1 MSKRVALLLGGRS
14 SERDV
19 SLMSGRAISKALKRL
34 GHDVVEIDPQ
44 DDFIDQIKAAKPD
57 VVYNALHGTYGED
70 GAIPGILEYFGI
82 PYTHSGI
89 MPSAIAMDKAMT
101 KKLLQSHGVEFA
113 EGFVISSVEL
123 IAMLKAGKEP
133 MQRPYVIKATNEG
146 STIGVYIVHE
156 QDDELVEKLKSSL
169 WTHGEKVLIE
179 QYIPGKELSAA
190 VVGGKAIGVLEL
202 RPIQGFY
209 DYTAKYTEGLTEHVY
224 PAEIPQKAYDLALEY
239 AEKAHNVIECR
250 TVSRSDFRY
259 NPANDSIYFL
269 EINTHPGFTDL
280 SIVPEIA
287 GYNGISF
294 DELVSRILEDA
305 KCNNKS

>member
-1 MSKRVALLLGGRS
+1 
-14 SERDV
+14 
-19 SLMSGRAISKALKRL
+19 
-34 GHDVVEIDPQ
+34 
-44 DDFIDQIKAAKPD
+44 
-57 VVYNALHGTYGED
+57 
-70 GAIPGILEYFGI
+70 
-82 PYTHSGI
+82 
-89 MPSAIAMDKAMT
+89 
-101 KKLLQSHGVEFA
+101 
-113 EGFVISSVEL
+113 
-123 IAMLKAGKEP
+123 
-133 MQRPYVIKATNEG
+133 
-146 STIGVYIVHE
+146 
-156 QDDELVEKLKSSL
+156 
-169 WTHGEKVLIE
+169 
-179 QYIPGKELSAA
+179 YIPGKELSAA